1 MPPVLGLCDRVKMPH
16 PESPETPPAVL
27 NEKTAFSWPVAVVL
41 AAVLLGAGGG
51 IARLERIQADHDLLR
66 ARVDLLEHQQGA
78 DRGQLQAQGATL
90 AQVKEILVDLRADVR
105 EALRSGGV
113 RPATHRE

>member
-1 MPPVLGLCDRVKMPH
+1 MAT
-16 PESPETPPAVL
+16 PESPGTQPVTL

-51 IARLERIQADHDLLR
+51 IARLERMQADHDLLR

-90 AQVKEILVDLRADVR
+90 SQVREILLELKADVR
-105 EALRSGGV
+105 DALRGTV
-113 RPATHRE
+113 RPAAYTK

>member
-1 MPPVLGLCDRVKMPH
+1 MTPTG
-16 PESPETPPAVL
+16 SQETPPASL
-27 NEKTAFSWPVAVVL
+27 TDKTTFSWPVAVVL
-41 AAVLLGAGGG
+41 AAVLLAAGGG
-51 IARLERIQADHDLLR
+51 FARLDRIQADHDLLR